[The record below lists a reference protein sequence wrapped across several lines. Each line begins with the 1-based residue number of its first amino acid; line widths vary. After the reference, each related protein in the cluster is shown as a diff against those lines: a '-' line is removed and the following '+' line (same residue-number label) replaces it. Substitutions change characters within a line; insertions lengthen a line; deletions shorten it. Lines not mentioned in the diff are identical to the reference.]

1 MDKDFNIEDIL
12 SHSDIY
18 YLMIANSMLKTMG
31 MILEAF
37 EDRNTQNDTH
47 RFILSLIASFISVV
61 YPKSSELTA
70 ENLVGL
76 AEGLLDVID
85 EAVDEKGDNE

>member
-18 YLMIANSMLKTMG
+18 YLMIANSMLKTIG
-31 MILEAF
+31 LILEAF
-37 EDRNTQNDTH
+37 EDRNTQSDTH

-61 YPKSSELTA
+61 YPKASELTA

-76 AEGLLDVID
+76 AEGILDVID